1 MPPNSDDAHLLQALF
16 EGVDQHRNHLEQEW
30 GHDRLIRLA
39 GDELLTKFRRQ
50 QARWS
55 NLLRE
60 AWEAPTLTRDHLDAT
75 TAAAAAMKRA
85 WSALVANAIEQGARP
100 TSPWVWETRL
110 ADGIIAAFVEDDDA
124 AAKVR
129 ADGRYVVVYTA
140 REVGGIIDALPAALQ
155 MAKVVFPGAKVL
167 PESEAG
173 PWRKYGDEIPFG
185 TEDAA

>member
-1 MPPNSDDAHLLQALF
+1 MPNANDAITLQALF
-16 EGVDQHRNHLEQEW
+16 EGVDQHRNAIEQEW

-39 GDELLTKFRRQ
+39 GDELLAKFRRQ

-55 NLLRE
+55 RLLQD
-60 AWEAPTLTRDHLDAT
+60 AWQADPLTRQQLDDT
-75 TAAAAAMKRA
+75 TKAAGAMKRA
-85 WSALVANAIEQGARP
+85 WSALAEHAIAEGARP
-100 TSPWVWETRL
+100 IAPWVWETRL

-185 TEDAA
+185 DAA